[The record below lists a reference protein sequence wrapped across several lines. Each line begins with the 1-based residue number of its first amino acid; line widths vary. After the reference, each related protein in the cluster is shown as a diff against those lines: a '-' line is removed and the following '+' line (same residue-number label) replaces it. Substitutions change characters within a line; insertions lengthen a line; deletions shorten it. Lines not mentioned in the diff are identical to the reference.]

1 MAVDNPVKV
10 KQPNITSED
19 VVSFSLGLDERGD
32 YNAPINAYTYGRN
45 AWVNNANNAT
55 KRLSL
60 RRWLPDTVGF
70 NGEIATVYYN
80 GELLHFVADDG
91 KIKYCQETDT
101 AWTDCGGSNPITTTA
116 GVITTFMRTNDVLL
130 IMNGEDNLGYV
141 DLATKDVTQ
150 FTHVDDPTSILTA
163 TATGITA
170 SGAFKVYY
178 GITYNSDGG
187 GTTAMGP
194 ILAQS
199 VSKSRS
205 TWKSDGTEYLTVAFN
220 DTSPAN
226 ATSRNIYGAVAI
238 AGSTPQASDLLLL
251 GKNIPLST
259 TSFSDN
265 GTVPFDITAG
275 LGPDTN
281 STGGVKAS
289 AGVMAGNT
297 PVLYADPDNPYN
309 IYFAGLVDTGVSFS
323 PGDGAQTLPLNKGT
337 DYYPT
342 SVVGFRNNQGVPN
355 LFALSSSVEGISKQ
369 DILSQKTITYGNEA
383 KQYWD
388 SDPMNTG
395 ANAVYAK
402 YAVINFLGKLIFPG
416 ANGVNEIDTKAQVQ
430 NMLSNSII
438 SNAIADTYS
447 TIKNA
452 EFSKIVGTAWNNYV
466 MMIVPSRGY
475 NYNNQIL
482 IYDLT
487 NENAPKWAIWDLQAD
502 WIGTVSPPNAASFVY
517 IRQGNKTFKF
527 IDSYVAE
534 DEDSSGISTPFPVD
548 IRGSLIPFSNGS
560 NYYVAATQGVFYVAN
575 WIGTVH
581 CEVSYINQKG
591 KLKTKTKTFTNG
603 AISKNGMAGWSNPRN
618 LWRSFNNR
626 IINWSTPMP
635 NTGEANVSQK
645 KTARLRVRL
654 PNPVVNEVKFRI
666 YHDLDGSSVD
676 LVKFSIEKVD
686 VGIIGDIV

>member
-1 MAVDNPVKV
+1 MAIDNPVKV

-45 AWVNNANNAT
+45 AWVNNANNVT
-55 KRLSL
+55 KRMALQ
-60 RRWLPDTVGF
+60 RWLPDTVGF
-70 NGEIATVYYN
+70 NGEIASVYYN
-80 GELLHFVADDG
+80 GEVTHYLADDG
-91 KIKYCQETDT
+91 KIKYCQDTDT
-101 AWTDCGGSNPITTTA
+101 AWTDCGGSNTITTTT
-116 GVITTFMRTNDVLL
+116 GVITTLMRTNDILL
-130 IMNGEDNLGYV
+130 IMNGVDNLGYV
-141 DLATKDVTQ
+141 DLATKSVTL
-150 FTHVDDPTSILTA
+150 FTHVDDPTSVLTA

-194 ILAQS
+194 ILAQA

-205 TWKSDGTEYLTVAFN
+205 TWKTDGTEYLTIAFN
-220 DTSPAN
+220 DTPPTG

-251 GKNIPLST
+251 GKNIPLAT

-297 PVLYADPDNPYN
+297 PVLYGDPENPYN

-355 LFALSSSVEGISKQ
+355 LFALSSSISGVSKQ

-402 YAVINFLGKLIFPG
+402 YAVVNFLGKLIFPG

-452 EFSKIVGTAWNNYV
+452 EFSKIIGTAWNNYV
-466 MMIVPSRGY
+466 LLTVPSRGY

-502 WIGTVSPPNAASFVY
+502 WIGTVSPPNEASFVY
-517 IRQGNKTFKF
+517 IRQGNKIFKL

-534 DEDSSGISTPFPVD
+534 DEDSTGTKTPFPVD
-548 IRGSLIPFSNGS
+548 VKGSLIPFANGR

-575 WIGTVH
+575 FIGTVH

-591 KLKTKTKTFTNG
+591 KLKTKRKTFTNG
-603 AISKNGMAGWSNPRN
+603 VFTRNGLAGWSNPRN
-618 LWRSFNNR
+618 LWRSWNNR

-635 NTGEANVSQK
+635 TTGDSS
-645 KTARLRVRL
+645 TASKITKRLRVRL

-666 YHDLDGSSVD
+666 YCDLENSSFD
-676 LVKFSIEKVD
+676 LVDFSIEKVD